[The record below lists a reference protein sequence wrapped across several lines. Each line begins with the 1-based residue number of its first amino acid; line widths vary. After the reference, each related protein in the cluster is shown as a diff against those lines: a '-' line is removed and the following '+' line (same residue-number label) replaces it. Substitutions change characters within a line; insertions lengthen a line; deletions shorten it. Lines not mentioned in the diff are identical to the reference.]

1 MAKEKKNIDTNGCV
15 LTHLFNYDVNQ
26 FSPVMDD
33 YVRKVNYDEDGN
45 EIITYEKFDYAKYQ
59 SSLGSVSLWSLDA
72 LLKAGIDPAFP
83 IHTGSNTLLEGLN
96 TLGEWSAMADSV
108 LADTTPQADNNN

>member
-1 MAKEKKNIDTNGCV
+1 MSKEKKNIDTDGCV

-26 FSPVMDD
+26 YSPVMDD

-45 EIITYEKFDYAKYQ
+45 EIITYEKFDSEKYQ
-59 SSLGSVSLWSLDA
+59 RSLGFVTDWSLDS

-83 IHTGSNTLLEGLN
+83 IHTGNNTLLDGIN
-96 TLGEWSAMADSV
+96 TISEWSAMADSV
-108 LADTTPQADNNN
+108 LADNAPQAE